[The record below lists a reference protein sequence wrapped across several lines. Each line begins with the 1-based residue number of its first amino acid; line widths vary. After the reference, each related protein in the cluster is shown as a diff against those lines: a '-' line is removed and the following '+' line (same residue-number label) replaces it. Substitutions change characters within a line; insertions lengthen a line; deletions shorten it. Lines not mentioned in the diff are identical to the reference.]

1 MPKPSNQAK
10 ATRLAE
16 LGASDAKLLR
26 RLTRNAAE
34 RCQILCE
41 GYTAHA
47 AALSLDPAT
56 DPTVIEPKVT
66 EE

>member
-1 MPKPSNQAK
+1 MSNQSK

-26 RLTRNAAE
+26 KLARNNAE
-34 RCQILCE
+34 RCKLLCE

-47 AALSLDPAT
+47 AALSLDPDL

>member
-1 MPKPSNQAK
+1 MPDPANQAI

-26 RLTRNAAE
+26 SLARNAAE
-34 RCQILCE
+34 RCKLLCD

-47 AALSLDPAT
+47 AALSLDPST

>member
-10 ATRLAE
+10 VTRLAE
-16 LGASDAKLLR
+16 LGASDAKILR
-26 RLTRNAAE
+26 KLARNSAE
-34 RCQILCE
+34 RCKLLCD

-47 AALSLDPAT
+47 AALNLDPAT